1 MQRSRM
7 VILFFVLVS
16 VASFLT
22 AQSQDWLW
30 ATGTGS
36 TGSDRGNSIVYDGEG
51 YCYVTGY
58 IAGVTSFGST
68 TLNNPNGGIYV
79 AKTDNAGNWVWAVSA
94 GASGC
99 GGAGIA
105 MDANGDLLV
114 TGHFSGSA
122 TFGTTT
128 LTSSGYKDI
137 FVAKLSSNGNWIWA
151 VRAGGE
157 SDNDDGFDIATD
169 QNSNIYV
176 TGYFI
181 GTASFGASSITAIG
195 TANSDIF
202 VAKLSS
208 VGNWI
213 WAKRGGGSSAD
224 YSYGIAVDSSGN
236 TFITGQ
242 FRGPATFG
250 NLSLP
255 ISEYYYIFV
264 AKLDQ
269 SGNFI
274 WVKYTGNSNELLH
287 SGIGIDI
294 DDSGCI
300 YVTGEFYNWASFGE
314 TFLSGSGFSPNIFI
328 AKINNN
334 GTWLWAK
341 SAGGSGYDSG
351 YSIAVDSNGNA
362 YTSGTFSGTATFGNQ
377 TFTSN
382 GFDIFVSKLD
392 SSGNWQ
398 WTRTAGAEFCRSLA
412 VSDMGEVYITGD
424 FSVSATFGS
433 TTLTSNGSYYDV
445 YTAKL
450 NEPGIVLLSSHRIDF
465 GNGYIGHETAY
476 QHVILKNVVATDIT
490 ITSIHLMGIPSSFQ
504 YLYNSPDYLLE
515 PGETDTIYVKFT
527 PQSAGVVSDTLYV
540 VNNSS
545 NAPIIRIKL
554 TGTGEYVP
562 PAAVEGVNVEISGYN
577 ANLSWLPVTQ
587 TIQGTPITPD
597 VYVVLYNETPY
608 EDDLHYYYLT
618 NTPGLEATHYGVAR
632 FRDQM
637 FYKVVAVKF
646 YRDDETTLLRILGE
660 QDRSQTWVEIKS
672 KLNEMNK

>member
-36 TGSDRGNSIVYDGEG
+36 TGNDRGNSIVYDGDG
-51 YCYVTGY
+51 YCYITGY

-105 MDANGDLLV
+105 MDANGDIVV
-114 TGHFSGSA
+114 TGYFSGSA
-122 TFGTTT
+122 TFGTTN
-128 LTSSGYKDI
+128 LTSSGYRDI
-137 FVAKLSSNGNWIWA
+137 FVAKLSSTGIWIWA
-151 VRAGGE
+151 VRAGGGG
-157 SDNDDGFDIATD
+157 DNDEGFDLATD
-169 QNSNIYV
+169 QNLNIYV

-181 GTASFGASSITAIG
+181 GTASFGASSITGIG
-195 TANSDIF
+195 NVSSDIF
-202 VAKLSS
+202 VAKLSGS
-208 VGNWI
+208 GTWI
-213 WAKRGGGSSAD
+213 WAQRGGGSSAD
-224 YSYGIAVDSSGN
+224 YSYGIAVDNSGN
-236 TFITGQ
+236 VFITGQ
-242 FRGPATFG
+242 FRESASFG
-250 NLSLP
+250 SISLTLG
-255 ISEYYYIFV
+255 YVNIFV
-264 AKLDQ
+264 AKLNQ
-269 SGNFI
+269 SGNFV
-274 WVKYTGNSNELLH
+274 WVKYTGNSMEAQH
-287 SGIGIDI
+287 SGMSIDV
-294 DDSGCI
+294 DDTGCI
-300 YVTGEFYNWASFGE
+300 YVTGEFREMANFGG
-314 TFLSGSGFSPNIFI
+314 TILIGSWNSPNVFI
-328 AKINNN
+328 AKMNNN

-341 SAGGSGYDSG
+341 SAGGSSYDSG

-398 WTRTAGAEFCRSLA
+398 WTKTAGAEFCRSIA
-412 VSDMGEVYITGD
+412 ASDMGEVYITGD
-424 FSVSATFGS
+424 FSVSATFG
-433 TTLTSNGSYYDV
+433 TTTITSNGSYYDI

-450 NEPGIVLLSSHRIDF
+450 NEPGTVLLSSHRINF
-465 GNGYIGHETAY
+465 GNGYLGQETAY
-476 QHVILKNVVATDIT
+476 QPVILKNVVSTDIT
-490 ITSIHLMGIPSSFQ
+490 ITSIHLMSMPSSFQ

-540 VNNSS
+540 VNNST

-554 TGTGEYVP
+554 IGTGEYVP

-587 TIQGTPITPD
+587 TIHGTPVTPD

-618 NTPGLEATHYGVAR
+618 YTPGLEATHYGVAR

-646 YRDDETTLLRILGE
+646 YRDAEAILLRSIMGQEGVCTWGDLKTILKGME
-660 QDRSQTWVEIKS
+660 Y
-672 KLNEMNK
+672 